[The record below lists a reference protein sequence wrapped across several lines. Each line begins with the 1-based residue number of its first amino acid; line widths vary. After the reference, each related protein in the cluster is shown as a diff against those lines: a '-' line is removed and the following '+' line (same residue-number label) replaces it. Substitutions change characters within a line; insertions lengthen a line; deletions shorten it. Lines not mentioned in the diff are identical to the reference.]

1 MKVLQIVTLIS
12 PTGAY
17 GGPTA
22 VAIQQCSELRRR
34 DTRVE
39 LVAGWI
45 ERTPAPATWMDSPI
59 TSVRLRP
66 WIPGANFAGLMSWTW
81 LRAVWAALG
90 RADVVHV
97 HFSRDIAILLAVT
110 LARMRRVPFVLQ
122 THGMIAPDRRR
133 RSRVLDRLLV
143 VPALHRAASVLH
155 LTPLEAE
162 ALSSISRG
170 QATLGRLVNGVAV
183 AEPKA
188 PRDADVPVV
197 LFAARLHP
205 RKRVL
210 QFAQAAAQLTDSGV
224 KASFIVAGPDQGDL
238 PALTQLI
245 ASSSLVD
252 VLRYVGPKSPA
263 EMSALLAAVDLYV
276 LPSVA
281 EPFPMSA
288 LEAMAVGT
296 PVVITTDCG
305 LADMFTESGAAR
317 VIEPSLPGLTAA
329 MGELIQDKDLRETY
343 GITGQS
349 FVHDNL
355 SIATVVDR
363 LCDIYSEAIGND

>member
-12 PTGAY
+12 TTGAY

-34 DTRVE
+34 DAQVE

-45 ERTPAPATWMDSPI
+45 ERSPAPANWLDSPI
-59 TSVRLRP
+59 TSVRLHR

-81 LRAVWAALG
+81 LRAIWAALG

-110 LARMRRVPFVLQ
+110 LARMRRVPYVLQ
-122 THGMIAPDRRR
+122 THGMIAADRRR
-133 RSRVLDRLLV
+133 RSRVLDHLLV
-143 VPALHRAASVLH
+143 VPALQGAASVLH
-155 LTPLEAE
+155 LTPVEAE

-170 QATLGRLVNGVAV
+170 RARLVRLVNGVAV
-183 AEPKA
+183 AGPKV
-188 PRDADVPVV
+188 PRTADVPVV

-210 QFAQAAAQLTDSGV
+210 DFAQAAAQLTDRGV

-252 VLRYVGPKSPA
+252 VLRYVGPKGPA

-281 EPFPMSA
+281 EPFPMSV

-343 GITGQS
+343 GVKGQS

-355 SIATVVDR
+355 SIAMVVEELR
-363 LCDIYSEAIGND
+363 GIYADAIENG